1 MWDCGLDLVNNN
13 VQGRGI
19 IVSFCFSRHS
29 ILPNSNPKL
38 FHPNWVAAEISVQVC
53 SLSWVAQ
60 SLLHAYVIPGL
71 SGDLGQVYTQNWDSS
86 SWLSSF
92 GGFLLHF
99 VDGVVTHTLSS
110 DSTTGKIQISI
121 WVLIAPWFWLGSA
134 LGKKKKTIKKK
145 KTPKSETHP
154 VLWPSKSLNL
164 SSFCLLLVSPRCLQ
178 MKRYIF

>member
-1 MWDCGLDLVNNN
+1 M
-13 VQGRGI
+13 
-19 IVSFCFSRHS
+19 SFCFSRHS
-29 ILPNSNPKL
+29 VLPNSNPKL

-60 SLLHAYVIPGL
+60 SLLQAYVIPGL
-71 SGDLGQVYTQNWDSS
+71 TGDLGQVYTQNWDSS

-92 GGFLLHF
+92 GGFRLHF

-110 DSTTGKIQISI
+110 DSTTSKLQISI
-121 WVLIAPWFWLGSA
+121 WVLIALWFWLG
-134 LGKKKKTIKKK
+134 LKKTIKKK
-145 KTPKSETHP
+145 KNNKTNSETHP

>member
-71 SGDLGQVYTQNWDSS
+71 TGDLGQVYTQNWDSS

-92 GGFLLHF
+92 GGFLLPF

-134 LGKKKKTIKKK
+134 LGKKKKTITEKN
-145 KTPKSETHP
+145 PPNSETHP

-164 SSFCLLLVSPRCLQ
+164 SSFSLLLVSPRCLQ